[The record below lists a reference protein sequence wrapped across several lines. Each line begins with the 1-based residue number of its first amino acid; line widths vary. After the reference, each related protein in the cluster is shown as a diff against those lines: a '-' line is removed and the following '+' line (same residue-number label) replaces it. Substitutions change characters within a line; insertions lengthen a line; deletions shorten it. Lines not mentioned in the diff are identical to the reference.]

1 MIEQH
6 ARVVAVNGDRASL
19 QTEGQSG
26 CTSCAAKSGCGTGAV
41 AQLFPARQRQL
52 LELPI
57 DHLSRTPL
65 PGERVVIGIDERYLH
80 RNTWL
85 IYALPLIGLLGG
97 ALAGDFLVKSLL
109 GPGETELGAILGS
122 LFGLVTA
129 FAWMGFRSRRTAAPD
144 PDSIRILRI
153 DPSATA
159 VAIRDLGLHA

>member
-6 ARVVAVNGDRASL
+6 ARVVAINGDRASVR
-19 QTEGQSG
+19 TESQSG
-26 CTSCAAKSGCGTGAV
+26 CGSCSAKSGCGTGAV

-57 DHLSRTPL
+57 DHLSRKPL
-65 PGERVVIGIDERYLH
+65 PGERVVIGIDEDYLQ

-85 IYALPLIGLLGG
+85 IYALPLVGLLGG
-97 ALAGDFLVKSLL
+97 ALAGDFLTKSLL
-109 GPGETELGAILGS
+109 DSGETELGGILGS
-122 LFGLVTA
+122 LSGLGMA
-129 FAWMGFRSRRTAAPD
+129 FAWMGIRSRRNAALD

>member
-6 ARVVAVNGDRASL
+6 ARVVAVSRDRASV
-19 QTEGQSG
+19 QTESQSG
-26 CTSCAAKSGCGTGAV
+26 CTSCSAKSGCGTGAV

-57 DHLSRTPL
+57 DHLSRKPL
-65 PGERVVIGIDERYLH
+65 PGERVVIGIDEGYLQ

-85 IYALPLIGLLGG
+85 IYALPLAGLLGG
-97 ALAGDFLVKSLL
+97 ALAGDFLMKSMA
-109 GPGETELGAILGS
+109 GPGGTELGAILGS
-122 LFGLVTA
+122 LFGLSMA
-129 FAWMGFRSRRTAAPD
+129 FAWMGIRSRRNAALNTD
-144 PDSIRILRI
+144 NIRILRI